1 MKILIAEDEDDMA
14 NIYLEILQPRG
25 HNVVIARD
33 GRECLNKFLDEFYSI
48 DKPDFDLVILDQVMP
63 KISGSDVAREII
75 KEKPDQRIIFVSGY
89 GDKLLDSLGDDFEN
103 IDFLTKPISLSAL
116 IDLVE
121 KQVVA

>member
-25 HNVVIARD
+25 HNVVIVRD

-48 DKPDFDLVILDQVMP
+48 DKPDFELVILDQVMP
-63 KISGSDVAREII
+63 KINGSDVARKII

-89 GDKLLDSLGDDFEN
+89 GDRLLDSLGDDFESV
-103 IDFLTKPISLSAL
+103 DFLTKPASPSAL

-121 KQVVA
+121 KQVIA

>member
-1 MKILIAEDEDDMA
+1 MKILIAEDEVDMA
-14 NIYLEILQPRG
+14 NIYLEILKPRG
-25 HNVVIARD
+25 HNVVIVRD

-48 DKPDFDLVILDQVMP
+48 DKPDYDLVILDQVMP
-63 KISGSDVAREII
+63 KISGSDVAREIL

-89 GDKLLDSLGDDFEN
+89 GEKLLDSLGDDFES
-103 IDFLTKPISLSAL
+103 IDFLTKPISLAAL

>member
-25 HNVVIARD
+25 HNVVIVRD

-63 KISGSDVAREII
+63 KINGSDVARKII

-89 GDKLLDSLGDDFEN
+89 GDRLLDSLGDDFESV
-103 IDFLTKPISLSAL
+103 DFLTKPASPSAL

-121 KQVVA
+121 KQVIA